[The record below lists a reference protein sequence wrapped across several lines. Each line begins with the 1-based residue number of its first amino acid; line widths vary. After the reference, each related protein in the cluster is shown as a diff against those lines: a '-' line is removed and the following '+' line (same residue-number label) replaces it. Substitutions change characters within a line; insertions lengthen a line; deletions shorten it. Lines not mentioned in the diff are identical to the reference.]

1 MNKSKLNIIYICT
14 IIVLAIG
21 FILVSLKVGE
31 LSNKKIVHRV
41 VFSDV
46 SLASAVKGSSIDP
59 VHNYS
64 ISEDKTEVSFNYGV
78 NYTHDEIV
86 YNAVIKNDGNVDCE
100 IVKLV
105 ESPDYSMDYFNR
117 FISPVTIKV
126 TDVKGKVLKPGEEI
140 PLKITVYYNPSTQE
154 VSAKNFPYKIS
165 LITKAR

>member
-64 ISEDKTEVSFNYGV
+64 
-78 NYTHDEIV
+78 
-86 YNAVIKNDGNVDCE
+86 
-100 IVKLV
+100 
-105 ESPDYSMDYFNR
+105 
-117 FISPVTIKV
+117 
-126 TDVKGKVLKPGEEI
+126 
-140 PLKITVYYNPSTQE
+140 
-154 VSAKNFPYKIS
+154 S
-165 LITKAR
+165 L